1 MPKHKSPAQDVLGL
15 FSLSPLTVL
24 LQSSA
29 VSGLAKTYTKNDFKG
44 LCQTPSARQNT
55 SRLPSTHVDEF
66 ELNTSSPITEPTI
79 SQVDRAFGLATP
91 FNPA

>member
-1 MPKHKSPAQDVLGL
+1 
-15 FSLSPLTVL
+15 L

-29 VSGLAKTYTKNDFKG
+29 VFRLAKTYTKNDFKG

-55 SRLPSTHVDEF
+55 NRLPSMHVDEF
-66 ELNTSSPITEPTI
+66 ELSTSSPITESTI
-79 SQVDRAFGLATP
+79 SHVVKAFCLAPP